1 MEPTRI
7 VFLGTPDF
15 ATPSLQA
22 LVDHP
27 AFHVVGVVTQPD
39 RPAGRGQQIQM
50 SAVKRLA
57 LALDLPVFQPKTLRD
72 ESAVEHLRSWQ
83 PGLLVVA
90 AFGQILRQPVLDLP
104 THGCV
109 NVHASLLP
117 RWRGA
122 APIQYAIRAG
132 DAESGVTIMLMDI
145 GLDTGP
151 MLTSQAIP
159 IAPRETAATLHDKLA
174 ALGAAI
180 LPDALT
186 GYLSGDIV
194 PTPQP
199 EEGVTLAR
207 SIQKEAGLI
216 DWSAPAAEIDRHV
229 RAYDPW
235 PGTYTFLEGQRLK
248 ILGGFPYPEESSGT
262 DPGVLIAHTDG
273 LAVQTGSGLFALETI
288 QPEGK
293 KRMPV
298 DAFLAGHAD
307 VIGRQFEPG

>member
-15 ATPSLQA
+15 ATPGLQA
-22 LVDHP
+22 LADHP
-27 AFHVVGVVTQPD
+27 AFDVVGVVTQPD
-39 RPAGRGQQIQM
+39 RPAGRGQQVRM
-50 SAVKRLA
+50 SAVKKLA
-57 LALDLPVFQPKTLRD
+57 LTLDLPVFQPKTLRD
-72 ESAVEHLRSWQ
+72 EAAVEHLQAWQ
-83 PGLLVVA
+83 PDLLVVA

-104 THGCV
+104 PRGCV

-132 DAESGVTIMLMDI
+132 DAETGVTIMLMDI

-151 MLTSQAIP
+151 MLTSRAIP
-159 IAPRETAATLHDKLA
+159 IDPRETGATLHDKLA
-174 ALGAAI
+174 ALGAEI
-180 LPDALT
+180 LPTALLD
-186 GYLSGDIV
+186 YLAGRIS

-199 EEGVTLAR
+199 EEGVTIAR

-216 DWSAPAAEIDRHV
+216 DWSAPAIEIDRHV

-235 PGTYTFLEGQRLK
+235 PGTYTFLDGKRIK
-248 ILGGFPYPEESSGT
+248 ILSGINLSGGSSSAAPGT
-262 DPGVLIAHTDG
+262 LIAHAGG
-273 LAVQTGSGLFALETI
+273 LAVQTGEGLFALHKI
-288 QPEGK
+288 QPAGK

-307 VIGRQFEPG
+307 VIGWQFDTP

>member
-1 MEPTRI
+1 MTPTRI

-15 ATPSLQA
+15 ATPSLRA
-22 LVDHP
+22 LADHP
-27 AFHVVGVVTQPD
+27 AFEVVGVVTQPD
-39 RPAGRGQQIQM
+39 RPAGRGQQVQM
-50 SAVKRLA
+50 SAVKNLA
-57 LALDLPVFQPKTLRD
+57 LALDLPIFQPKTLRD
-72 ESAVEHLRSWQ
+72 ESAVEHLRAWQ
-83 PGLLVVA
+83 PDLLVVA

-104 THGCV
+104 PRGCI

-132 DAESGVTIMLMDI
+132 DEQTGVTIMLMDI

-159 IAPRETAATLHDKLA
+159 IDPRETGATLHDKLA
-174 ALGAAI
+174 ALGAEI
-180 LPDALT
+180 LPAALID
-186 GYLSGDIV
+186 YLAGRIT

-199 EEGVTLAR
+199 EEGVTIAR

-216 DWSAPAAEIDRHV
+216 DWSTPASEIDRHV

-235 PGTYTFLEGQRLK
+235 PGTYTFLDGKRIK
-248 ILGGFPYPEESSGT
+248 ILSGINLPGGSSSAAPGT
-262 DPGVLIAHTDG
+262 LIAHADG
-273 LAVQTGSGLFALETI
+273 IAVQTGGGLFALETI

-293 KRMPV
+293 KRMDV
-298 DAFLAGHAD
+298 QAFLAGRAD
-307 VIGRQFEPG
+307 VIGKQFEPG